1 MNLHFKAILRRLV
14 KNKSTSLINIFGLA
28 IGIATF
34 LMLMLYVQ
42 YESNYDRFHAKADN
56 LYQVIIISGEGEQE
70 SVTPPLGQRLLE
82 TFPEVEAM
90 ARYVDWDD
98 EWLVSDGSNNFKI
111 KHAMGADNQ
120 IFDLLTFEFVRG
132 NPQTALNRP
141 KTVVLNETTATKI
154 FENGDPLGVQI
165 IVNSRDTMEVTGVVK
180 DFPNNSSLQFNFLY
194 SIKGYDVYWENQWMN
209 HTLSTFILLDKNSK
223 IESLR
228 AKMPEFTKECL
239 DPYFRDDD
247 GRSYDDFVKS
257 NGLYLFDFKKITD
270 VHLGAIASA
279 NQTFKFRLNLLL
291 LIGLLIFVIACINY
305 TNLSTIQLITRAKEV
320 GIKKVTGSSVFQ
332 LIVNSYLE
340 TAFVVFLSILLGCI
354 LMIWFLPFF
363 NQLTGSDLSLSFF
376 QNPVL
381 HYGLPITFVVA
392 TLFAGTYP
400 AVKLARISPNA
411 AFQGIITKNPKTFS
425 FRNVL
430 VVGQFVVCI
439 AMVTIT
445 ILFAKQINYVT
456 SHKLGF
462 SSEQILVIKD
472 AYLIK
477 SDPFK
482 NVLLKIP
489 GIESASYTNTVPGRH
504 FNNQGIHIKG
514 REPSSQHAHVLWG
527 DYDLKQIFNLEL
539 VTGRWFSEDLDQDK
553 ASCILNETAI
563 KKLSIEDPLNTILD
577 KGSWSYDDVEEV
589 HIIGVV
595 KDFNFKSLQ
604 SPIQPMVIYPKSN
617 NEYLCL
623 KLSHA
628 NYQEV
633 ISNVREMWNQ
643 QTGNLPFEYFFL
655 DVDFNRNYQADT
667 QLKQIFLLFS
677 LLTIFVT
684 CLGLLGI
691 SSFLILRRTKE
702 IGIRKVN
709 GANISQIMR
718 MLNYDFIKWV
728 IIAFVIA
735 SPVAYYASSR
745 WLETFAYKTNLSW
758 WIFAVAGLLAV
769 LVALATVSWQSWR
782 TAIKNPVEA
791 LRYE

>member
-1 MNLHFKAILRRLV
+1 
-14 KNKSTSLINIFGLA
+14 LA

-34 LMLMLYVQ
+34 LMLTLYVQ
-42 YESNYDRFHAKADN
+42 YESSYDQFHEKADN
-56 LYQVIIISGEGEQE
+56 LYQVIIKWGDGEQA
-70 SVTPPLGQRLLE
+70 SVTPPLGQKLLE

-90 ARYVDWDD
+90 TRYVDWDD
-98 EWLVSDGSNNFKI
+98 EWLVSNGNNSFKV

-120 IFDLLTFEFVRG
+120 IFNLLTFDFIQG
-132 NPQTALNRP
+132 NPQNALSRP
-141 KTVVLNETTATKI
+141 KTVVLNQSTAENI
-154 FENGDPLGVQI
+154 FGKSDPLGVQL
-165 IVNSRDTMEVTGVVK
+165 IVNSRDTMEVTGIVK
-180 DFPNNSSLQFNFLY
+180 DFPKNSSIQFNFLY
-194 SIKGYDVYWENQWMN
+194 SIEGYDVYWENQWMN
-209 HTLSTFILLDKNSK
+209 HTLSTYILLDKNAN

-239 DPYFRDDD
+239 DPYFREDD

-270 VHLGAIASA
+270 VHLGAIVSA
-279 NQTFKFRLNLLL
+279 NQTFSYRLKLLL

-320 GIKKVTGSSVFQ
+320 GIKKVTGSSSFQ
-332 LIVNSYLE
+332 LMANCYLE
-340 TAFVVFLSILLGCI
+340 TVFVVLLSMVLGCF
-354 LMIWFLPFF
+354 LMIGFLPFF
-363 NQLTGSDLSLSFF
+363 NQLTDRALSLSFF

-381 HYGLPITFVVA
+381 LYGLPISLVVA

-400 AVKLARISPNA
+400 AVKLASISPSS
-411 AFQGIITKNPKTFS
+411 AFKGIISKTPKSYS
-425 FRNVL
+425 FRNML

-439 AMVTIT
+439 ALVTVT

-456 SHKLGF
+456 SHQLGF
-462 SSEQILVIKD
+462 SPEQIMVVKD

-477 SDPFK
+477 PDPFK
-482 NVLLKIP
+482 NALLKIS
-489 GIESASYTNTVPGRH
+489 GIESASFVNTIPGRH
-504 FNNQGIHIKG
+504 FNDQGIHIKG
-514 REPSSQHAHVLWG
+514 REPATQFAHVFKG
-527 DYDLKQIFNLEL
+527 DYDLKEIFNLEL
-539 VTGRWFSEDLDQDK
+539 VSGRWFSENIDEDK
-553 ASCILNETAI
+553 ASCILNETAL
-563 KKLSIEDPLNTILD
+563 KKLSIQDPLNTILD
-577 KGSWSYDDVEEV
+577 EGSWSYEDVEEV
-589 HIIGVV
+589 RIIGVV

-604 SPIQPMVIYPKSN
+604 TPIETMAIYPKSN

-633 ISNVREMWNQ
+633 VSSVKNIWDQ

-655 DVDFNRNYQADT
+655 DADFNRNYQADT

-677 LLTIFVT
+677 LLTVFVT

-709 GANISQIMR
+709 GASISQIIG

-728 IIAFVIA
+728 LIAFIIA
-735 SPVAYYASSR
+735 SPMAYYASSR
-745 WLETFAYKTNLSW
+745 WLESFAYKTELNW
-758 WIFAVAGLLAV
+758 WIFAIAGSLAV
-769 LVALATVSWQSWR
+769 LVAVVTVSWQSFS
-782 TAIKNPVEA
+782 TVVKNPIEA